1 MRGCPMRGV
10 PHEVVPP
17 MNGSIQ
23 YLKFDTVSEGSYTPG
38 AARSCVGNSVLF
50 FVTLFQN
57 YNIYDLDSSTKH
69 STNSSSSII

>member
-1 MRGCPMRGV
+1 MRGCSFEGFPYEGVPYEWV

-38 AARSCVGNSVLF
+38 AARSCVNDSFLF
-50 FVTLFQN
+50 VF
-57 YNIYDLDSSTKH
+57 
-69 STNSSSSII
+69 